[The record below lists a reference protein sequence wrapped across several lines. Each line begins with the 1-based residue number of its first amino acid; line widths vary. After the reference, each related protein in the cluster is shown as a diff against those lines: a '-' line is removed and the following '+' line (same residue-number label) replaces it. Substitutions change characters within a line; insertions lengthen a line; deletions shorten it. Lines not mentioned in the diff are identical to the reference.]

1 MTDERKV
8 VDYLRRVT
16 ADLHETRQRLSEVE
30 SSMREPIAIVGMA
43 CRYPGGVGSPED
55 LWRLV
60 AGGVDATSEFPADR
74 GWPEDLYDPDP
85 DASGKSYVRRGGFL
99 DDVAGFDAEFFGI
112 SPREA
117 LAMDPQQ
124 RLLLEVSWE
133 ALERAGLKAEEL
145 RGSRTG
151 VFVGA
156 STSGYIPELDQAPDS
171 VEGYTLTG
179 NHASVLSGRVSYFLG
194 LEGPAVTVDTACS
207 SSLVALH
214 LAVQALRQG
223 ECSLALAGGVTVIT
237 NPTAFVEFS
246 RQRGLAEDG
255 RCKPF
260 SAAADGTSWAEGVGV
275 LAVER
280 LSDARRLGHRVLGVV
295 RGSAVNQ
302 DGASSGLTVP
312 NGPSQQRVIR
322 AALENA
328 GLRAADVD
336 VVEAHGTGT
345 RLGDPIEAQALIATY
360 GQDRPGGRPLWLGS
374 VKSNIG
380 HAQAAAGVAGVIKMV
395 MALRNEKLPPS
406 LHIGEPTPMVDWS
419 DGDVALLTD
428 EGVAWP
434 RGERVRRAGVSSFG
448 ISGTN
453 AHVVVEEAPEE
464 EKQPE
469 VAVRRSGLVSW
480 MMSGASAGGLRGQV
494 ERLVSF
500 VGERPEA
507 DAGSVAVGLA
517 GRAGLRRR
525 LAVVGG
531 SVEELVAGLESAV
544 REQATVAREGVRVGL
559 LFAGQGA
566 QWPGMGRE
574 LYEQSPLFAGVVDEV
589 CGILDGLMG
598 GSVREVMFGLGA
610 DREVLH
616 RTVWA
621 QAALFVLEVGLF
633 RLVESWG
640 VVPDVVVGHSVGE
653 IAAAHVAGVLSLED
667 ACVLVAARGRL
678 MQRLPSG
685 GAMASVAAGV
695 DVVEPLVA
703 GVAGVGVAA
712 VNGPASTVVSGDE
725 DAVTVVMAAC
735 EEQSIRTRRL
745 RVSHA
750 FHSARMDPMLAEFR
764 SVVEGLEFR
773 EPAIGIVS
781 TLLGRLAEPGEMGAP
796 EYWVRQVR
804 EPVLFAAAVGEA
816 LKGGVGAFL
825 EVGPGGTLTAMAQE
839 CVTDSDT
846 LLVSML
852 RKDRPESASVLQA
865 AGKLW
870 TQGVDIDWQSILP
883 PAPPVELPTYAFDHT
898 PYWLEQDGTAPADP
912 VEKEFWDLVE
922 SQDAGQLSALVGLN
936 DDERSAAGAVLPAL
950 SSWRRRLRRSSLLDS
965 WRYKIDWK
973 PVAVGTA
980 GLSGTWLVVVPA
992 GRGGEEPVAGC
1003 VRAVTRHGGEVRQ
1016 LVVDTGSDEAR
1027 AGLITALREAAT
1039 GTPEIAGVV
1048 SLLGLA
1054 EAPLPA
1060 HPELPAG
1067 VAGTVLLVQA
1077 LAETGI
1083 DARLWSVTS
1092 GAVRATDEDGT
1103 VRPAQASVWGL
1114 SRVVALEEPKR
1125 WAGLIDVPVT
1135 LDDRAGE
1142 ALAAV
1147 LAGSG
1152 DEDQV
1157 AVRDGGVLA
1166 RRLVRAPLGGSA
1178 PEREWRSG
1186 GTALITGGTGV
1197 LGGLAARW
1205 LAAHGATHLL
1215 LVSRGGPDAPGA
1227 SELRDELT
1235 SMGAEVTIASC
1246 DVSDRA
1252 ALAAL
1257 LAGVPAEHPLT
1268 AVVHTAGALGRGAAL
1283 LDSDLPEIAEL
1294 FAGKVTGAVNLHELT
1309 AGTPLDLFL
1318 LYSSNAGVW
1327 GGAGQA
1333 GYAAANACLDALA
1346 EHRRAEGLTATS
1358 VAWGAWAGGGMAD
1371 DEEAVAWLGRSG
1383 MRTLDP
1389 ETAMAALHQ
1398 IVEHDE
1404 TCVVV
1409 SDLDWPRFAET
1420 FTTAR
1425 PRPLIAEIP
1434 EARRAQE
1441 EPAAEPGEAP
1451 LARLI
1456 AETAPARG
1464 PVVLFEALCT
1474 EVAAVLGHTTVSEF
1488 DRELPFGDLGFDSL
1502 TGVELRNRLAA
1513 ATGLGLPTTLV
1524 FDHPTLGALAEHLL
1538 GLLQPRQEEQS
1549 GLVLGEIHRLERLLG
1564 SLADTEDRDEI
1575 TGRLETLLWNWRR
1588 AAHGDDDP
1596 DPVALDSV
1604 ALDSVSDDDIF
1615 GLIDKELGDS

>member
-1 MTDERKV
+1 M
-8 VDYLRRVT
+8 
-16 ADLHETRQRLSEVE
+16 
-30 SSMREPIAIVGMA
+30 
-43 CRYPGGVGSPED
+43 
-55 LWRLV
+55 
-60 AGGVDATSEFPADR
+60 
-74 GWPEDLYDPDP
+74 
-85 DASGKSYVRRGGFL
+85 
-99 DDVAGFDAEFFGI
+99 
-112 SPREA
+112 
-117 LAMDPQQ
+117 
-124 RLLLEVSWE
+124 
-133 ALERAGLKAEEL
+133 
-145 RGSRTG
+145 
-151 VFVGA
+151 
-156 STSGYIPELDQAPDS
+156 
-171 VEGYTLTG
+171 
-179 NHASVLSGRVSYFLG
+179 
-194 LEGPAVTVDTACS
+194 
-207 SSLVALH
+207 
-214 LAVQALRQG
+214 
-223 ECSLALAGGVTVIT
+223 
-237 NPTAFVEFS
+237 
-246 RQRGLAEDG
+246 
-255 RCKPF
+255 
-260 SAAADGTSWAEGVGV
+260 
-275 LAVER
+275 
-280 LSDARRLGHRVLGVV
+280 
-295 RGSAVNQ
+295 
-302 DGASSGLTVP
+302 
-312 NGPSQQRVIR
+312 
-322 AALENA
+322 
-328 GLRAADVD
+328 
-336 VVEAHGTGT
+336 
-345 RLGDPIEAQALIATY
+345 
-360 GQDRPGGRPLWLGS
+360 
-374 VKSNIG
+374 
-380 HAQAAAGVAGVIKMV
+380 
-395 MALRNEKLPPS
+395 
-406 LHIGEPTPMVDWS
+406 
-419 DGDVALLTD
+419 
-428 EGVAWP
+428 
-434 RGERVRRAGVSSFG
+434 
-448 ISGTN
+448 
-453 AHVVVEEAPEE
+453 
-464 EKQPE
+464 
-469 VAVRRSGLVSW
+469 
-480 MMSGASAGGLRGQV
+480 
-494 ERLVSF
+494 
-500 VGERPEA
+500 
-507 DAGSVAVGLA
+507 
-517 GRAGLRRR
+517 
-525 LAVVGG
+525 
-531 SVEELVAGLESAV
+531 
-544 REQATVAREGVRVGL
+544 AREGVRVGL

-589 CGILDGLMG
+589 CGVLDGLMG
-598 GSVREVMFGLGA
+598 GSVREVMFGLGS

-616 RTVWA
+616 QTVWA

-640 VVPDVVVGHSVGE
+640 VAPDVVVGHSVGE
-653 IAAAHVAGVLSLED
+653 IAAAHVAGVLSLGD
-667 ACVLVAARGRL
+667 ACALVAARGRL
-678 MQRLPSG
+678 MQQLPPG

-695 DVVEPLVA
+695 DVVEPLIA
-703 GVAGVGVAA
+703 GVAGVGIAA

-725 DAVTVVMAAC
+725 DAVTVVMDAC
-735 EEQSIRTRRL
+735 AEQGVRTRRL

-773 EPAIGIVS
+773 DPAIGIVS
-781 TLLGRLAEPGEMGAP
+781 TLLGRLAGPGELSRA

-816 LKGGVGAFL
+816 LKGGVSAFL

-839 CVTDSDT
+839 CVPDSDT

-870 TQGVDIDWQSILP
+870 TRGVEIDWRSILP

-898 PYWLEQDGTAPADP
+898 PYWLEQDSTAPADP
-912 VEKEFWDLVE
+912 VEQEFWDLVE
-922 SQDAGQLSALVGLN
+922 SQDAGRLSALVGL
-936 DDERSAAGAVLPAL
+936 DEDARSAAGAVLPAL
-950 SSWRRRLRRSSLLDS
+950 SSWRRRQRRSGLLDS
-965 WRYKIDWK
+965 WRYRIDWK
-973 PVAVGTA
+973 PVTVGTA
-980 GLSGTWLVVVPA
+980 SLSGTWLVVVPA
-992 GRGGEEPVAGC
+992 GRDGEEPVAGC

-1027 AGLITALREAAT
+1027 ADLITALREAAT

-1092 GAVRATDEDGT
+1092 GAVRAVDEDRT
-1103 VRPAQASVWGL
+1103 VRPEQASVWGL

-1125 WAGLIDVPVT
+1125 WAGLIDVPVA
-1135 LDDRAGE
+1135 LGDRAGE
-1142 ALAAV
+1142 ALAAL
-1147 LAGSG
+1147 LAGNG

-1166 RRLVRAPLGGSA
+1166 RRLVRAPLGGAA

-1205 LAAHGATHLL
+1205 LAAHGAAHLL

-1227 SELRDELT
+1227 SELRDELA
-1235 SMGAEVTIASC
+1235 SMGAEVTIAAC
-1246 DVSDRA
+1246 DVADRA

-1257 LAGVPAEHPLT
+1257 LAGIPAEHPLT
-1268 AVVHTAGALGRGAAL
+1268 AVVHAAGALGRGAAL
-1283 LDSDLPEIAEL
+1283 LDSDLAEIAEL

-1346 EHRRAEGLTATS
+1346 EHRRAQDLTATS

-1389 ETAMAALHQ
+1389 EMAMAALHQ

-1420 FTTAR
+1420 FTAAR

-1434 EARRAQE
+1434 EARRAEE
-1441 EPAAEPGEAP
+1441 EPAAEPGAAP
-1451 LARLI
+1451 LARLV

-1502 TGVELRNRLAA
+1502 TGVELRNRLTA
-1513 ATGLGLPTTLV
+1513 ATGLSLPSTLV

-1549 GLVLGEIHRLERLLG
+1549 GQVLGEIHRLERLLG

-1604 ALDSVSDDDIF
+1604 SDDDIF
-1615 GLIDKELGDS
+1615 GLIDKELGGS